1 MAKFL
6 LNDANSSFV
15 LSNISFYNLEIKEK
29 IQRNYRETL
38 LYGSL
43 DPDLSFIFNKFK
55 ENKIN
60 YSKELNDSII
70 KNNKNNNNNND
81 KAFNLSENEK
91 IYSKI
96 EIENN
101 CDSTKSNTI
110 ENKLSSRKEEDAAKI
125 ECSKSSNV
133 VDLNKNKKCNVNKNE
148 IKPNKIQSENRVLK
162 RGFSLPSDSEKSLK
176 ETKLKRPAT
185 NLKEIE
191 NFKINRQFK
200 QPNQIKLIP
209 LCQEKSIPKHH
220 NNKISTK
227 MSTDSKVKSVSKINV
242 INDYRENARKN
253 IFKNLEKKL
262 VNLNERKDEMVLNKI
277 TEYYENGLYQH
288 LGENYEKYRKKIIAI
303 CSNILDIN
311 NDTFYKKLVNYEIKP
326 DELARMETSAMASEN
341 KIKER
346 EMEKEQNLKILLK
359 KIAEDNQNNTKII
372 KKTHKGEIEI
382 EVNSSS
388 ISYLEENSEPSK
400 EKETTFVQKIS
411 PAPTLVTKMILDKS
425 DNTLIDRTDS
435 GLFSDEDLDEIRNQ
449 KPLNWS
455 CQFKSEFSSSFI
467 NVTMLSASKC
477 ENSFAIKIRNDFFK
491 ENLDLSIGEFDYFK
505 CKSDDLMVQLK
516 HVTNKNDLVFVKLE
530 KSNQT
535 IRSFYSNLYNYLV
548 KQQSSIKNLLCYARM
563 NLNSEH
569 SDFISKL
576 YLLPLKNK
584 NVSMD
589 ENLKNLFS
597 IEVNRNTN
605 LILGVFVSNKIK
617 LKIID
622 SAEVTSLRLQMNT
635 SLNGN
640 IKTDNFELISK
651 TLLENEINIYEF
663 LVFFFKRIINNNLFS
678 NLDFRRDLI
687 FFFTKFD
694 KLAVLTDEERIKLKD
709 QFYEKLP
716 DLIFIIVRSSPN
728 NLINI
733 ESLHG
738 ILQTCEEEKLTQTNI
753 AIRNDESENIIEKQ
767 LADSLF
773 DSVNELND
781 IEMVSDD
788 EFDFPGDLNK
798 EKLEYKS
805 DDDDSISY
813 VSDDDIDIP
822 IVNHEKNS
830 KVHTVDEAQNF
841 NSSEII
847 QQSQSNEK
855 EKKDEDNFKDK
866 IPLTPDQEKIFDF
879 KIVEFEKN
887 RINIPCPLIIPNR
900 SVFLPEINKPDIRI
914 VNLRR
919 KIMKPLKR
927 NCKNLIFAH
936 LEKNIKIKTDLKT
949 DFGGFLKRN
958 SLRSK
963 RFCNFNRKFCIN

>member
-1 MAKFL
+1 MEKYL
-6 LNDANSSFV
+6 LNDAHSSFV
-15 LSNISFYNLEIKEK
+15 FSNISCYNLEIKEK
-29 IQRNYRETL
+29 NRSDEREML

-43 DPDLSFIFNKFK
+43 DPDLSFIFSKFK
-55 ENKIN
+55 NNKIN
-60 YSKELNDSII
+60 YSKELNDTIRI
-70 KNNKNNNNNND
+70 EDINND
-81 KAFNLSENEK
+81 NDKKAFNLSENEK
-91 IYSKI
+91 TDSKI

-101 CDSTKSNTI
+101 CDSTKANTL
-110 ENKLSSRKEEDAAKI
+110 ENKLLCRKEEVVAKI
-125 ECSKSSNV
+125 ECSKSSNA
-133 VDLNKNKKCNVNKNE
+133 DLNKDKKCNFNKKE

-162 RGFSLPSDSEKSLK
+162 RGFSLPSDSGKSSLK
-176 ETKLKRPAT
+176 EINFKRPAT

-209 LCQEKSIPKHH
+209 LCQEKSISKRH
-220 NNKISTK
+220 NNKVSTK
-227 MSTDSKVKSVSKINV
+227 MSTDSKVKTVSKISNV
-242 INDYRENARKN
+242 INDHRENAKKN
-253 IFKNLEKKL
+253 IFKNLDKKL
-262 VNLNERKDEMVLNKI
+262 VNINERKDEAVLNKI
-277 TEYYENGLYQH
+277 AEYYENGLYQH

-303 CSNILDIN
+303 CSNILDVN
-311 NDTFYKKLVNYEIKP
+311 NDTFYKKLINYEIKP

-346 EMEKEQNLKILLK
+346 ELEKEQNLKVLLK

-382 EVNSSS
+382 EVNSPN

-400 EKETTFVQKIS
+400 KETNVVPKIS
-411 PAPTLVTKMILDKS
+411 TEQPLITL
-425 DNTLIDRTDS
+425 DNALIDRSDS

-449 KPLNWS
+449 KPLSWS
-455 CQFKSEFSSSFI
+455 CRFKSEFSSSFM

-477 ENSFAIKIRNDFFK
+477 ENSFAIKIRNEFFK
-491 ENLDLSIGEFDYFK
+491 ENLDLSIEDFDYFK
-505 CKSDDLMVQLK
+505 CKNDDLMVQLK
-516 HVTNKNDLVFVKLE
+516 HVTNKNDLVFVKFE
-530 KSNQT
+530 KSNKT
-535 IRSFYSNLYNYLV
+535 IRTFYSNLYNYLV

-563 NLNSEH
+563 NLKSEH

-584 NVSMD
+584 NVSLD

-622 SAEVTSLRLQMNT
+622 SAEVTSLRLQMNS
-635 SLNGN
+635 SLNDN
-640 IKTDNFELISK
+640 IKTDNFELISR
-651 TLLENEINIYEF
+651 TLLENEINVYEF

-694 KLAVLTDEERIKLKD
+694 KLTVLTDEERIKLKD
-709 QFYEKLP
+709 QFFEKLP
-716 DLIFIIVRSSPN
+716 DLIFIIVQSSPN

-738 ILQTCEEEKLTQTNI
+738 ILQTCEEEKLSQTNI
-753 AIRNDESENIIEKQ
+753 AIRNDESENKIEKQ

-773 DSVNELND
+773 NSVNELND

-805 DDDDSISY
+805 DDDDDSISY

-822 IVNHEKNS
+822 GVNQENNS
-830 KVHTVDEAQNF
+830 KVNDNAEDEAQNQCNF
-841 NSSEII
+841 NSGAII
-847 QQSQSNEK
+847 QQSQSSEK
-855 EKKDEDNFKDK
+855 EKKDEDTLKDK

-887 RINIPCPLIIPNR
+887 RINISCPLIIPDR

-914 VNLRR
+914 VNFRR
-919 KIMKPLKR
+919 KIIKPLKR

-936 LEKNIKIKTDLKT
+936 LDKNVKIKTDLRT

-958 SLRSK
+958 SLKSK
-963 RFCNFNRKFCIN
+963 RFCNFNRKFCIK